1 MKLVIT
7 NYKEIIEIDKSV
19 LSDVSSAYISLTGFH
34 KIENEKIYSMSLS
47 GKLNIENPKLIID
60 VEYDSSYYSK
70 EYPNLRNQYNIFL
83 NDINQ
88 LRYKIRQDKLNSL
101 IK

>member
-1 MKLVIT
+1 MKILIT

-60 VEYDSSYYSK
+60 VEYDSSSK
-70 EYPNLRNQYNIFL
+70 EYPNLRNQYIIFL

-88 LRYKIRQDKLNSL
+88 LIYQIRQDKLNSL

>member
-1 MKLVIT
+1 MKILIT

-34 KIENEKIYSMSLS
+34 KIENEKIYNMSLS

-60 VEYDSSYYSK
+60 VEYDSSSK
-70 EYPNLRNQYNIFL
+70 EYPNLRNQYIIFL

-88 LRYKIRQDKLNSL
+88 LIYQIRQDKLNSL

>member
-1 MKLVIT
+1 MKLFIT

-60 VEYDSSYYSK
+60 VEYDSSSK
-70 EYPNLRNQYNIFL
+70 EYPNLRNQYIIFL

-88 LRYKIRQDKLNSL
+88 LIYQIRQDKLNSL